1 MATSRLTLSPFVS
14 SRILP
19 ECLPD
24 CLPAG
29 KTMRVKLTQELVDGA
44 RAQAGC
50 DREILWDSDTKGF
63 GLMVTSAG
71 HRSFVVQY
79 RSAGKSRRFTIKANL
94 PLKSARNEAK
104 AILGKVAKGGDP
116 VLEKRR
122 PKLEAANTLRS
133 ITEQYLK
140 REEKK
145 GELRSI
151 GERRK
156 SSSGTSIRGSE
167 VVRSQ
172 TSSAPKLCACWTG
185 SRTSMA
191 LRWRITSWLHCGG
204 S

>member
-1 MATSRLTLSPFVS
+1 
-14 SRILP
+14 
-19 ECLPD
+19 
-24 CLPAG
+24 
-29 KTMRVKLTQELVDGA
+29 MRVKLTQELVDGA

-63 GLMVTSAG
+63 GLMITPAG

-79 RSAGKSRRFTIKANL
+79 RSAGKSRRFTIKANQ
-94 PLKSARNEAK
+94 PLKNARNEAK
-104 AILGKVAKGGDP
+104 VILGRVAKGGDP

-151 GERRK
+151 GERRR
-156 SSSGTSIRGSE
+156 IFERDIYP
-167 VVRSQ
+167 R
-172 TSSAPKLCACWTG
+172 LG
-185 SRTSMA
+185 SRQIADIKRSEIVR
-191 LRWRITSWLHCGG
+191 LLDRH
-204 S
+204 